1 MKSKDLYQEIT
12 KEQEKGENQKHKNS
26 ESFKLKRTKIIN
38 LKKNIQSFMT
48 GIETLGNDK
57 NKDYL
62 KV

>member
-38 LKKNIQSFMT
+38 
-48 GIETLGNDK
+48 
-57 NKDYL
+57 
-62 KV
+62 